1 MAELESFT
9 VHRVYVQNNTG
20 QAGGIPKLDLNV
32 EPAWALGYT
41 GKGVTT
47 GIMDDGIDYMHPDL
61 EDNFVRSF
69 TQFLLKLLLKQTQ
82 FLDIV

>member
-1 MAELESFT
+1 M
-9 VHRVYVQNNTG
+9 QNNTG

-61 EDNFVRSF
+61 EDNFVRIAFRVILNNPENSDCI
-69 TQFLLKLLLKQTQ
+69 K
-82 FLDIV
+82 

>member
-1 MAELESFT
+1 MGSKFYVAPCAF
-9 VHRVYVQNNTG
+9 VQNNTG

-47 GIMDDGIDYMHPDL
+47 GIMDDGIDYMHSDL
-61 EDNFVRSF
+61 EDNFVRSRSARIHKF
-69 TQFLLKLLLKQTQ
+69 CLLQRLL
-82 FLDIV
+82 

>member
-1 MAELESFT
+1 MY
-9 VHRVYVQNNTG
+9 YVQNNTG

-61 EDNFVRSF
+61 EDNFVCTRSS
-69 TQFLLKLLLKQTQ
+69 LLLKH
-82 FLDIV
+82 IPV

>member
-1 MAELESFT
+1 MY
-9 VHRVYVQNNTG
+9 YVQNNTG

-47 GIMDDGIDYMHPDL
+47 GIMDDGIDYMHLDL
-61 EDNFVRSF
+61 EDNFVRIPQALSCSISAAF
-69 TQFLLKLLLKQTQ
+69 VPQTYYTFLT
-82 FLDIV
+82 